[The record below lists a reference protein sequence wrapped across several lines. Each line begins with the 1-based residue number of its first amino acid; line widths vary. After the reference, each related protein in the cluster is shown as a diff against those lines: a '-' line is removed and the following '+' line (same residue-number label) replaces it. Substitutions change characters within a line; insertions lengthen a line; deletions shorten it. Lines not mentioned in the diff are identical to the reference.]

1 MHSGPAAC
9 GFAPVQPSS
18 KAEAPHRPPDDPPMH
33 TDALLRMA
41 LVFAAMSWL
50 QSTPAAAGE
59 PRSAGGPA
67 ARISAAEKQPDG
79 LLVHTVRSPFQAGE
93 TRIKV
98 LLPDRL
104 ERGKRYAVLY
114 VLPVEAGEGSRY
126 GDGLAEITRHDLHNK
141 HRLICVAPTF
151 SHLPWYA
158 DHPTDP
164 RIRQESYLLGVVLP
178 FVERTYAAQTDRKGR
193 LLLGFS
199 KSGWGALSLLL
210 RHPDTFGRAAAWDA
224 PLVEDRPARF
234 GMGPI
239 FGTQESFE
247 QYRITNLFKERAAE
261 LRAKPPRLVLTGYG
275 NFRDQQQAAHRQMT
289 ALEIPHVWRDGP
301 RRKHDWHSGWVAEAV
316 GLLTSAWPAP

>member
-1 MHSGPAAC
+1 MLGSGS
-9 GFAPVQPSS
+9 FAT
-18 KAEAPHRPPDDPPMH
+18 APPDNPPMH
-33 TDALLRMA
+33 ATTMLRLVLILATLPWALSTR
-41 LVFAAMSWL
+41 AA
-50 QSTPAAAGE
+50 TAAEPHGAGD
-59 PRSAGGPA
+59 PLAQ
-67 ARISAAEKQPDG
+67 ISGAEKQPDG
-79 LLVHTVRSPFQAGE
+79 VLVHTVRSPFQAGQ

-104 ERGKRYAVLY
+104 ERGKRYPVLY

-141 HRLICVAPTF
+141 HRLVCVAPTF

-164 RIRQESYLLGVVLP
+164 RIRQESYLLEVVLP
-178 FVERTYAAQTDRKGR
+178 FVERTYPAQADRKGR

-199 KSGWGALSLLL
+199 KSGWGAFGLLL

-247 QYRITNLFKERAAE
+247 EYRITNLLKERAAE

-289 ALEIPHVWRDGP
+289 SLEIPHVWRDGP
-301 RRKHDWHSGWVAEAV
+301 QRKHDWHSGWVAEAV
-316 GLLTSAWPAP
+316 GLLTKP